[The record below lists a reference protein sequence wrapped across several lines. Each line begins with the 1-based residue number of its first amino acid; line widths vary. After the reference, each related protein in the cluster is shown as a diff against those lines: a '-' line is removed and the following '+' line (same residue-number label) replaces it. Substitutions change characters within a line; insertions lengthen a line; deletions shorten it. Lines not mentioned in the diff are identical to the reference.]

1 MKTHGFAAILGG
13 AVFLSQIAL
22 AAPADDGRARFRDT
36 YRELIETNTTLSSGD
51 CTLLANR
58 MAGRLKAAGYPDSDL
73 HVIVTDGHP
82 KEGSLVAV
90 LPGRDTKAKALLL
103 LGHLDVV
110 EARRED
116 WTRDPF
122 KLVEENGYFYGRG
135 AADMKS
141 QDAIWVDT
149 MVRLK
154 EGRQPRRTV
163 KLAMTCG
170 EESAPFNGAQW
181 LVQNQRA
188 LIDAEFA
195 LTEGGW
201 GEMDASGKRIALGI
215 NAGEKLPRNYQLEVT
230 SPGGHAMR
238 PVKDNAIVRLGEALS
253 RINKYD
259 FPVQTTDASR
269 TYFARMAPLLKGETG
284 AAMAAFAKDPTDTA
298 AQAVIARDPATNAMM
313 RTTCAVTLING
324 GHAVNAQPQRA
335 TATLNCRLFPGTDP
349 ESVREKLAELA
360 ADPRVVVTGL
370 PGARSPSPAPPMTPA
385 VLGPLEKEVAK
396 LFPGVPVVPKLEIGA
411 TDASHLTPAG
421 IPTYGFTGLFFD
433 PDGNGM
439 HGLNER
445 MRVEVLYQGRDLLWA
460 VVNDY
465 VK

>member
-1 MKTHGFAAILGG
+1 MAI
-13 AVFLSQIAL
+13 
-22 AAPADDGRARFRDT
+22 AAPADDNGRARFRDT

-51 CTLLANR
+51 CTLAAQR
-58 MAGRLKAAGYPDSDL
+58 MAARLKAVGYPDSDL
-73 HVIVTDGHP
+73 HIIVTDGHP

-90 LPGRDTKAKALLL
+90 LPGRDARAKALLL

-122 KLVEENGYFYGRG
+122 TLVEENGYFYGRG

-154 EGRQPRRTV
+154 DGKQPRRTV
-163 KLAMTCG
+163 KLALTCG
-170 EESAPFNGAQW
+170 EESAPFNGARW
-181 LVQNQRA
+181 LVDHERA
-188 LIDAEFA
+188 LVDAEFA

-201 GEMDASGKRIALGI
+201 GEMDANGKRIALGI

-230 SPGGHAMR
+230 NPGGHAMR

-269 TYFARMAPLLKGETG
+269 TYFARMAPLLKGDMG
-284 AAMAAFAKDPTDTA
+284 PAMAAFAKNPADTA
-298 AQAVIARDPATNAMM
+298 AQAVIARDPADNAMM
-313 RTTCAVTLING
+313 RTTCAITLISG

-349 ESVREKLAELA
+349 ESVRARLAELA
-360 ADPRVVVTGL
+360 ADPAVKVTSL
-370 PGARSPSPAPPMTPA
+370 PGARDPSPAPPLTPA
-385 VLGPLEKEVAK
+385 VMGPLEKEAAK
-396 LFPGVPVVPKLEIGA
+396 MFPGVPIVPKLEIGA
-411 TDASHLTPAG
+411 TDASHFTPAG
-421 IPTYGFTGLFFD
+421 IPTYGFTGIFFD

-445 MRVEVLYQGRDLLWA
+445 MRVEVLYQGRDFLWA

-465 VK
+465 LK